1 MRPSFIASAIS
12 GTLIFVS
19 LILFIINFKDLKNDS
34 FKVIL
39 LLTLLG
45 VGFGIH
51 GISHVY
57 EEVYFGFT
65 ALSNKMRQEN
75 IRYFLVQK

>member
-12 GTLIFVS
+12 GMLIFVS
-19 LILFIINFKDLKNDS
+19 LVLFVIHFKDMKNDS

-45 VGFGIH
+45 IGFGIH

-57 EEVYFGFT
+57 EEVYFGFNP
-65 ALSNKMRQEN
+65 LIGKWKVNDEP
-75 IRYFLVQK
+75 QKI

>member
-12 GTLIFVS
+12 GMLIFVS
-19 LILFIINFKDLKNDS
+19 LVLFVIHFKDMKNDS

-45 VGFGIH
+45 IGFGIH

-57 EEVYFGFT
+57 EEVYFDFNPLIGKWKV
-65 ALSNKMRQEN
+65 NDEPQKM
-75 IRYFLVQK
+75 